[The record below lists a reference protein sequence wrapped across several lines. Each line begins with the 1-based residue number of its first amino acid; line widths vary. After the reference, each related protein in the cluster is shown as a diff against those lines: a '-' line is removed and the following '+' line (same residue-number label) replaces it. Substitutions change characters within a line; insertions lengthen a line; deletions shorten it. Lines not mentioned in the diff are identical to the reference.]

1 MFPIASFKGS
11 NTPSKFLKAGLA
23 KKSLIDSTTSVK
35 NSMPVKIGSRGSNPE
50 PNTFCSDLNN
60 SAKSPS
66 SLSKMVLNKIPVVLR
81 TVLGIV
87 LVGSSKLS
95 IWSPTALMA
104 PNTPSGENSPLS
116 CKNTALI
123 GAIANRSF
131 WNSGLF

>member
-1 MFPIASFKGS
+1 MFPIASFRGS

-66 SLSKMVLNKIPVVLR
+66 SLSKMVLNKIPVVLS
-81 TVLGIV
+81 TVLGIF
-87 LVGSSKLS
+87 SIPSKLS
-95 IWSPTALMA
+95 ICSPTALIA
-104 PNTPSGENSPLS
+104 PNTPSGENNPLS